1 MICIP
6 IVGPSQQLA
15 LKDIERCRNLA
26 DIVEL
31 RMDLI
36 PDGNLQELMQA
47 AGKQVIVT
55 YRAKIDGGQY
65 KGSDKDRV
73 AAIRKAIDLGAPYV
87 DIETST
93 PGPLLKSVLENK
105 GDSQIILSHHD
116 FTRTDERIDKFY
128 EIMCEM
134 PSDIIKLIT
143 YAQDITDNLAMFKLL
158 YRARKDEKKMIGFC
172 MGEKGEISRILSVH
186 FGSWLTF
193 GSLETGKESAP
204 GQIPARILKD
214 VYRVNEIPA
223 DAKVFGVIGDP
234 VNKSMG
240 YLIHNKA
247 FQLTD
252 LPHVYVPF
260 PVQNVQRFFSAFE
273 PYLGGLSVTMPHKE
287 EIGRYLGSISPQAK
301 NIGAVNTV
309 VNENNQWVGHNTDGT
324 GALRALKAKGEVAG
338 KNIVIIG
345 AGGTA
350 KAIGHTLKDA
360 GANLTLTYHRN
371 KERGQELADQ
381 LGAKLI
387 HIDSI
392 ANETPDILINCSPV
406 GMTPNV
412 KQTPCPASCLKPGMI
427 VFDSVYNPLETR
439 LITEAK
445 AAGCTAIPG
454 IELFVNQAVEQFELW
469 TGKTAPIDAMRKV
482 VLDKLKET
490 T

>member
-6 IVGPSQQLA
+6 IVGPSQQQA
-15 LKDIERCRNLA
+15 LQDLERSQNLA
-26 DIVEL
+26 DIIEL

-36 PDGNLQELMQA
+36 PDANLQELMQA
-47 AGKQVIVT
+47 AGKPVIVT
-55 YRAKIDGGQY
+55 YRAKMDGGQF
-65 KGSDKDRV
+65 KGTDEERV
-73 AAIRKAIDLGAPYV
+73 ASIRQAIDLGAPYV

-116 FTRTDERIDKFY
+116 FTRTDESIEKIY
-128 EIMCEM
+128 EIMCEL
-134 PSDIIKLIT
+134 PADILKIIT
-143 YAQDITDNLAMFKLL
+143 YAQDITDNLALFQLL
-158 YRARKDEKKMIGFC
+158 FRARKEERKLIAFC
-172 MGEKGEISRILSVH
+172 MGEKGEVSRILSVH

-214 VYRVNEIPA
+214 VYRVNDIA
-223 DAKVFGVIGDP
+223 SDAKIFGVIGDP

-247 FQLTD
+247 FQLTG

-260 PVQNVQRFFSAFE
+260 PVQNVQRFFAAFE

-287 EIGRYLGSISPQAK
+287 EIGAVLGTVSPQAK

-309 VNENNQWVGHNTDGT
+309 VRENDTWAGHNTDGT
-324 GALRALKAKGEVAG
+324 GALRALKTKGDVAG
-338 KNIVIIG
+338 KNVVIIG

-360 GANLTLTYHRN
+360 GAKLTLTYHRN
-371 KERGQELADQ
+371 QKRGQKLADQ
-381 LGAKLI
+381 LGARLI

-392 ANETPDILINCSPV
+392 ASETPDILINCSPV

-412 KQTPCPASCLKPGMI
+412 KQTPCPASVLKPGMI

-439 LITEAK
+439 LISEAK
-445 AAGCTAIPG
+445 AAGCITIPG

-469 TGKTAPIDAMRKV
+469 TGKTAPIDAMRQV
-482 VLDKLKET
+482 VLDKLKER
-490 T
+490 

>member
-36 PDGNLQELMQA
+36 PDGNLQELIQA
-47 AGKQVIVT
+47 ANKPVIVT
-55 YRAKIDGGQY
+55 YRAKLDGGQY
-65 KGSDKDRV
+65 KGSVEDRV
-73 AAIRKAIDLGAPYV
+73 ASLRKAIDLGAPYV

-116 FTRTDERIDKFY
+116 FTRTDERVDKFY

-134 PSDIIKLIT
+134 PADIIKLIT
-143 YAQDITDNLAMFKLL
+143 YAQDITDNLALFQLL
-158 YRARKDEKKMIGFC
+158 YRARKDEKKMIAFC

-186 FGSWLTF
+186 LGSWLTF
-193 GSLETGKESAP
+193 GSLESGKESAP

-214 VYRVNEIPA
+214 VYRVNDIPP

-247 FQLTD
+247 FQLTG

-260 PVQNVQRFFSAFE
+260 PVQNVQRFFKAFE

-287 EIGRYLGSISPQAK
+287 EVGRYLDSVSPQAK
-301 NIGAVNTV
+301 KIGAVNTV
-309 VNENNQWVGHNTDGT
+309 VNENKQWAGHNTDGT
-324 GALRALKAKGEVAG
+324 GALRALKVKGEVAG
-338 KNIVIIG
+338 KNVVIIG

-360 GANLTLTYHRN
+360 GAKLTLTYHRN
-371 KERGQELADQ
+371 RERGQALAEQ

-392 ANETPDILINCSPV
+392 TNETPDILINCSPA

-445 AAGCTAIPG
+445 AAGCTTIPG

-469 TGKTAPIDAMRKV
+469 TGKTAPIDAMRQV
-482 VLDKLKET
+482 VLDKLKEN
-490 T
+490 